1 MKSIRFQADAKY
13 FVILVLVFDQT
24 FLEAALILTIVIASG
39 THDFIAEMPRNK
51 SADLVLIVSR
61 LHDFVIDDD
70 RPFEDRWVVDDK
82 IRQLAKTH
90 LVDIKVS
97 FLEDFRSGGDDVLE
111 AVLRLF

>member
-82 IRQLAKTH
+82 SASQNASRRHQG
-90 LVDIKVS
+90 S

-111 AVLRLF
+111 AVLRVF